1 MSRHPSSHK
10 ESDVTQP
17 VQAGFSRRRFLA
29 QTAAGAAAA
38 AGLMA
43 FGAPG
48 QALAAPLNALTSP
61 GRLDFSDEPGHDLV
75 LGHDLSTLQ
84 QLESVGKTFSDHGWV
99 QPVERIVAHHGATY
113 IRERLWVNPP
123 APFNDLPH
131 ILKMARRIKRAG
143 LKLLLDFHYSDFWAD
158 PGKQNTP
165 QSWQGQDLPT
175 LANTVYA
182 YTRDVVEQLA
192 RQGTPVDMVQ
202 TGNEITAGM
211 LWPVGQ
217 LYVGS
222 EQRWVEF
229 TTLLKAAIAGARDGA
244 HHHVPR
250 VMVHID
256 RGGDNGGSRW
266 FYDHILEQGVD
277 FDVIGLSYYPFWHGP
292 LTALQANLNDLAPR
306 YNKDI
311 VLVETAYPWTLE
323 EGDSE
328 PNIVNAATPLLPDY
342 PPTPEGQ
349 LGFMRALLSILSQV
363 PHKRGRGVV
372 YWESAWIPGV
382 GWEPGAG
389 DGWDNMTLFD
399 HDGKT
404 LPSIKCYE
412 SAFKLYPSRV
422 SS

>member
-1 MSRHPSSHK
+1 MSRHLSFD
-10 ESDVTQP
+10 EEQDLTQ
-17 VQAGFSRRRFLA
+17 AALAAFSRRSFLTK
-29 QTAAGAAAA
+29 TAAGAATV
-38 AGLMA
+38 AGLLA
-43 FGAPG
+43 LGAPG
-48 QALAAPLNALTSP
+48 QALAAPLNALTSSGVP
-61 GRLDFSDEPGHDLV
+61 GFFDEPGHELV

-84 QLESVGKTFSDHGWV
+84 QLESVGKTFSDYGRV

-113 IRERLWVNPP
+113 VRERLWVNPP

-131 ILKMARRIKRAG
+131 VLKMARRIKDAG

-158 PGKQNTP
+158 PGKQPIP
-165 QSWQGQDLPT
+165 QAWQGQDLPT
-175 LANTVYA
+175 LTNTVYH
-182 YTRDVVEQLA
+182 YTRDVIERLE
-192 RQGTPVDMVQ
+192 RQGTPVDLVQ

-222 EQRWVEF
+222 TQRWVEF
-229 TTLLKAAIAGARDGA
+229 TTLLKAAIAGARDGS
-244 HHHVPR
+244 HFHSPR

-266 FYDHILEQGVD
+266 FYDHILAQGVD

-292 LTALQANLNDLAPR
+292 LSALQANLNDLAPR

-311 VLVETAYPWTLE
+311 VLAETAYPWTLAD
-323 EGDSE
+323 GDGY
-328 PNIVNAATPLLPDY
+328 PNSINATTPLGTDY

-349 LGFMRALLSILSQV
+349 LGFLHALLSILSQV
-363 PHKRGRGVV
+363 PNKRGQGLV

-389 DGWDNMTLFD
+389 NAWDNMTLFD
-399 HDGKT
+399 FDGKA
-404 LPSIKCYE
+404 LSSIKCYE
-412 SAFKLYPSRV
+412 HIKSLKP
-422 SS
+422 